1 VTHDASDEGDEVS
14 LPADSGTL
22 AGDSFVTDTP
32 FKAMANQRARFALS
46 HLDDVSVDVVNL
58 GDLAEGVAERDVEAG
73 AAAGVED
80 HRRRVVVDLHHNHLP
95 RLADAGVV
103 DYDPRSKTIR
113 TWGDDRVETCLELFE
128 IAKQS

>member
-1 VTHDASDEGDEVS
+1 VTHDASERGDDVS
-14 LPADSGTL
+14 RPTDSGTF
-22 AGDSFVTDTP
+22 AGDSFVTDTLL
-32 FKAMANQRARFALS
+32 KAMANQRARFALS
-46 HLDDVSVDVVNL
+46 HLDDVSVD
-58 GDLAEGVAERDVEAG
+58 
-73 AAAGVED
+73 
-80 HRRRVVVDLHHNHLP
+80 VVDLHHNHLP